1 MKAVVVEAAGVLS
14 VRDVPE
20 PNCGPYQA
28 LTKTLSCGLCGTD
41 KRIVKGQFYRRSFP
55 GILGH
60 EALGRVIACG
70 DGVRNFSVGDLVLR
84 TTAVYTNEQLGGLSS
99 LLGGIA
105 ELGTVTDWEALQHD
119 QPSQAI
125 LPWWFSQ
132 QKVPA
137 DFDPLAG
144 GMLITLKE
152 ILSWLEQVGVTAG
165 QSVGV
170 VGLGPVGLL
179 LVRVCKLLGASPVVA
194 VGRKPARLKLA
205 RELGADGVVQGAL
218 PGSGEAAQGFPARY
232 DLILDTAGDRELLE
246 TLPRYLAEGGR
257 LAIYSVPEQQ
267 RMALDWTWGSDVP
280 RDWSVIFRTPR
291 ESEQHQRALDCLK
304 LGFVDFA
311 PFLTHTFKMD
321 EINSAWETLE
331 SGAGVKVTIEV
342 GE

>member
-84 TTAVYTNEQLGGLSS
+84 TTAVYTNEQLGGMSS

-194 VGRKPARLKLA
+194 VGRKAARLKLA

-218 PGSGEAAQGFPARY
+218 LGSGEAAQGFPARY